1 MSDGQI
7 GHGTTITGAT
17 TGAIGNVTQIG
28 QDGGDR
34 EAVQI
39 SSMDSTSKAHEY
51 IAGMYAEGD
60 IDLTLNYDG
69 SSTGTANSIETAFKA
84 GTVEVWTIVYPDGS
98 TDVGS
103 GFIMSRSKAIPF
115 DDKMEQSITIKATGV
130 WAYTDV
136 V

>member
-17 TGAIGNVTQIG
+17 TGAIGNVTVADQ
-28 QDGGDR
+28 GGERD
-34 EAVQI
+34 EVET
-39 SSMDSTSKAHEY
+39 SSMDSTNKAKEF
-51 IAGMYAEGD
+51 IAGMYHEGD

-69 SSTGTANSIETAFKA
+69 SSAGTANSIETAFKS
-84 GTVEVWTIVYPDGS
+84 GTAEVWTIVYPDGS

-103 GFIMSRSKAIPF
+103 GFIKSRGKAIPY
-115 DDKMEQSITIKATGV
+115 DDKIEQSITIKATGV